1 MSDSPIGFVPN
12 EPTRFTPAFMEVML
26 EYSSGLEA
34 SDITIQTGEPVRIEV
49 YGALIQITNRRLSN
63 TEVGDLINAIY
74 GPNAVTQ
81 LLSGKDIDTH
91 YEFRPNRNQRCR
103 YRVNATACLVEGHDG
118 IQITLRTIPTTPPL
132 LSTLNLPDVLLP
144 ALAPPDGIV
153 FVTGATG
160 AGKSTLL
167 ASIIRE
173 LIEQKDSNR
182 KVLTYEAPIEF
193 VYDEIHSPTAVV
205 SQSEI
210 PRHLPSFAAGIRNAL
225 RRHPKLILV
234 GECRDPETIAAAL
247 EAALTGHPVYTT
259 LHTSGV
265 AETIRRLVTAF
276 PAEERVGRSIDIL
289 ETIRLCICQKL
300 VPTVDGRRVAL
311 REYLIFNEET
321 RDILLSK
328 NTEELTQAT
337 RELVNE
343 RGRPMRVDA
352 REKFDAGII
361 SERIYKLI
369 VASELELDL
378 TRVAEVI

>member
-1 MSDSPIGFVPN
+1 MNEESYFIPG
-12 EPTRFTPAFMEVML
+12 EPTRVTPVFMEKLL
-26 EYSSGLEA
+26 EYSSSLDA
-34 SDITIQTGEPVRIEV
+34 SDITIQTGEPVRAEV
-49 YGALIQITNRRLSN
+49 YGRLLQVTNRSLSN

-81 LLSGKDIDTH
+81 LLSGQDIDTH
-91 YEFRPNRNQRCR
+91 YEFKPNRNQRFR
-103 YRVNATACLVEGHDG
+103 YRVNATSCLVEGHDG

-132 LSTLNLPDVLLP
+132 LSTLNLPAELLP
-144 ALAPPDGIV
+144 VLAPPEGIV

-173 LIEQKDSNR
+173 LVEQKDSNR

-193 VYDEIHSPTAVV
+193 VYDEIRVQSAVV

-210 PRHLPSFAAGIRNAL
+210 PRHLPSFAAGVRNAL
-225 RRHPKLILV
+225 RRHPRLILV

-300 VPTVDGRRVAL
+300 VPTVEGKRVAL
-311 REYLIFNEET
+311 REYLIFDEKT

-328 NTEELTQAT
+328 PTEKLTEAT

-352 REKFDAGII
+352 KEKLDAGII
-361 SERIYKLI
+361 SERTYRLI
-369 VASELELDL
+369 VASELELNL
-378 TRVAEVI
+378 SRVGVE